1 MKLQPIPHALR
12 RSLIG
17 SLLVTIV
24 VSTLAGTAAL
34 AQEWPNRPIKLIV
47 PYTPG
52 TGQDTIARTLAP
64 KLTEKL
70 GQAIVIENRPGAAGN
85 IGTEM
90 AAKSPPDGYTLLL
103 TASPIVLNTLLYKDL
118 SWDPYRD
125 FVPIA
130 NVCDGYLA
138 LVINNHVPAS
148 NVKEFIAL
156 LKARPGKMSYSS
168 PGIGTP
174 QHFSGEML
182 KFSTNTFMLH
192 VPYRGSAGAITG
204 LIGGDVEAMFMP
216 VHSALP
222 QAAQGRLKV
231 LAVANPQRVSVAPSV
246 PTMEQA
252 GGPQMDAAVWY
263 AFYAPAKT
271 PPTIVNRLTA
281 AFGEIM
287 KQPDVVSSLE
297 KQGLSINFLPGP
309 QLTALM
315 RRDQE
320 RWGKVVKEQGLKGE

>member
-1 MKLQPIPHALR
+1 MTSRVHRHAPR
-12 RSLIG
+12 RT
-17 SLLVTIV
+17 LLGAALAAAL
-24 VSTLAGTAAL
+24 SGLAGAPAL

-70 GQAIVIENRPGAAGN
+70 GQSIVIENRPGAAGN

-90 AAKSPPDGYTLLL
+90 VAKSPADGYTLLL

-138 LVINNHVPAS
+138 LVINNNVPAS

-156 LKARPGKMSYSS
+156 LKARPGQMSYSS
-168 PGIGTP
+168 PGVGTP

-231 LAVANPQRVSVAPSV
+231 LAVANPQRVSVAPTV

-252 GGPQMDAAVWY
+252 GGPPMDAAVWY

-271 PPTIVNRLTA
+271 PPAIVTRLTTT
-281 AFGEIM
+281 FGEIM
-287 KQPDVVSSLE
+287 KQPDVVSALE

-320 RWGKVVKEQGLKGE
+320 RWGKVVKEKGLKGE

>member
-1 MKLQPIPHALR
+1 MFRVRSPAPR
-12 RSLIG
+12 RTLI
-17 SLLVTIV
+17 S
-24 VSTLAGTAAL
+24 AAL
-34 AQEWPNRPIKLIV
+34 ACALGVLTAAPALAQDWPNRPIKLIV

-70 GQAIVIENRPGAAGN
+70 GQSIVIENRPGAAGN

-90 AAKSPPDGYTLLL
+90 VAKSPPDGYTLLL

-138 LVINNHVPAS
+138 LVINNNVPAN

-168 PGIGTP
+168 PGVGTP

-231 LAVANPQRVSVAPSV
+231 LAVANPQRVSVAPTV

-263 AFYAPAKT
+263 AYYAPAKT
-271 PPTIVNRLTA
+271 PAAIVTRLTTI
-281 AFGEIM
+281 FGEIM

-309 QLTALM
+309 QLTAMM

-320 RWGKVVKEQGLKGE
+320 RWGKVVKEKGLKGE

>member
-1 MKLQPIPHALR
+1 MSRVRSPAPRRTLISAALACA
-12 RSLIG
+12 LG
-17 SLLVTIV
+17 VL
-24 VSTLAGTAAL
+24 TAAPAL

-70 GQAIVIENRPGAAGN
+70 GQSIVIENRPGAAGN

-90 AAKSPPDGYTLLL
+90 VAKSAPDGYTLLL

-138 LVINNHVPAS
+138 LVINNNVPAN

-168 PGIGTP
+168 PGVGTP

-271 PPTIVNRLTA
+271 PAAIVTRLTA
-281 AFGEIM
+281 TFGEIM

-309 QLTALM
+309 QLTAMM

-320 RWGKVVKEQGLKGE
+320 RWGKVVKEKGLKGE

>member
-1 MKLQPIPHALR
+1 MMSRVRSSAPRRTLMSAALACV
-12 RSLIG
+12 LG
-17 SLLVTIV
+17 VL
-24 VSTLAGTAAL
+24 TAAPAL

-70 GQAIVIENRPGAAGN
+70 GQSIVIENRPGAAGN

-90 AAKSPPDGYTLLL
+90 VAKSAPDGYTLLL

-138 LVINNHVPAS
+138 LVINNNVPAN

-168 PGIGTP
+168 PGVGTP

-271 PPTIVNRLTA
+271 PAAIVTRLTA
-281 AFGEIM
+281 TFGEIM

-309 QLTALM
+309 QLTAMM

-320 RWGKVVKEQGLKGE
+320 RWGKVVKEKGLKGE

>member
-1 MKLQPIPHALR
+1 MKR
-12 RSLIG
+12 KSNRSL
-17 SLLVTIV
+17 V
-24 VSTLAGTAAL
+24 VAAL
-34 AQEWPNRPIKLIV
+34 VALGLFATAQPGVAQEWPNRPIKLIV

-70 GQAIVIENRPGAAGN
+70 GQSIVIENRPGAAGN

-90 AAKSPPDGYTLLL
+90 VARAPADGYTILL

-125 FVPIA
+125 FAPIA

-138 LVINNHVPAS
+138 LVVNNNVPAN
-148 NVKEFIAL
+148 NVRDFIKL
-156 LKARPGKMSYSS
+156 LKDKPGKLSYSS

-231 LAVANPQRVSVAPSV
+231 LAVANPKRVAVAPDV

-252 GGPQMDAAVWY
+252 GGPAMDAAVWY

-271 PPTIVNRLTA
+271 PAAIVSRLTA
-281 AFGEIM
+281 TFGEIV
-287 KQPDVVSSLE
+287 KQPDIVSTLE
-297 KQGLSINFLPGP
+297 KQGLTINFLPGP
-309 QLTALM
+309 QLTAM
-315 RRDQE
+315 MQRDQE
-320 RWGKVVKEQGLKGE
+320 RWGKVVKEKGLKGE

>member
-1 MKLQPIPHALR
+1 MNLNLVLGAAAGQLIAACVALA
-12 RSLIG
+12 
-17 SLLVTIV
+17 
-24 VSTLAGTAAL
+24 LASPAL
-34 AQEWPNRPIKLIV
+34 AQDWPNRPVKLIV

-70 GQAIVIENRPGAAGN
+70 GQPIVIENRPGAAGN

-90 AAKSPPDGYTLLL
+90 VAKAPPDGYTILL

-118 SWDPYRD
+118 TWDPYRD
-125 FVPIA
+125 FAPIA
-130 NVCDGYLA
+130 NVCSGYLA
-138 LVINNHVPAS
+138 LVVNNNLPVK
-148 NVKEFIAL
+148 NVREFIAL
-156 LKARPGKMSYSS
+156 LKARPGKLSYSS

-204 LIGGDVEAMFMP
+204 LIGGDVDAMFMP

-231 LAVANPQRVSVAPSV
+231 LAVANPQRVAVAPDI

-252 GGPQMDAAVWY
+252 GGPPMDAAVWY

-271 PPTIVNRLTA
+271 PPAIVVRLTTA
-281 AFGEIM
+281 LSEIV
-287 KQPDVVSSLE
+287 KQPDVANSLE
-297 KQGLSINFLPGP
+297 KQGLTINFLAPA
-309 QLTALM
+309 QLTAMM
-315 RRDQE
+315 RSDQE
-320 RWGKVVKEQGLKGE
+320 RWGKVVREKGLKGE

>member
-1 MKLQPIPHALR
+1 MMSRVRSPAPRRTLISAALACA
-12 RSLIG
+12 LG
-17 SLLVTIV
+17 VL
-24 VSTLAGTAAL
+24 TAAPAL

-70 GQAIVIENRPGAAGN
+70 GQSIVIENRPGAAGN

-90 AAKSPPDGYTLLL
+90 VAKSAPDGYTLLL

-138 LVINNHVPAS
+138 LVINNNVPAN

-168 PGIGTP
+168 PGVGTP

-271 PPTIVNRLTA
+271 PAAIVTRLTA
-281 AFGEIM
+281 TFGEIM

-297 KQGLSINFLPGP
+297 KQGLSINFLPGT
-309 QLTALM
+309 QLTAMM

-320 RWGKVVKEQGLKGE
+320 RWGKVVKEKGLKGE

>member
-1 MKLQPIPHALR
+1 MHR
-12 RSLIG
+12 RH
-17 SLLVTIV
+17 LLLT
-24 VSTLAGTAAL
+24 TLAAAL
-34 AQEWPNRPIKLIV
+34 LTLQALPIRAQEWPNRPIKLIV

-90 AAKSPPDGYTLLL
+90 VAKSPPDGYTLLL

-118 SWDPYRD
+118 AWDPYRD

-130 NVCDGYLA
+130 NVSDGYLA
-138 LVINNHVPAS
+138 LVVNNNVPAN

-156 LKARPGKMSYSS
+156 LKARPGRLSYSS

-222 QAAQGRLKV
+222 QVAQGRLKV
-231 LAVANPQRVSVAPSV
+231 LAVANPARVAVAPNV

-252 GGPQMDAAVWY
+252 GGPPMDAAVWY
-263 AFYAPAKT
+263 AFFAPART
-271 PPTIVNRLTA
+271 PAAIVNRLTTT
-281 AFGEIM
+281 FGEIV
-287 KQPDVVSSLE
+287 KQPDVANSLE
-297 KQGLSINFLPGP
+297 KQGLTINFLPGP
-309 QLTALM
+309 QLTAMM

-320 RWGKVVKEQGLKGE
+320 RWGKVVKEKGLKGE

>member
-1 MKLQPIPHALR
+1 MNLNLVLGAAAGQLIAACVALA
-12 RSLIG
+12 
-17 SLLVTIV
+17 
-24 VSTLAGTAAL
+24 LASPAL
-34 AQEWPNRPIKLIV
+34 AQDWPNRPVKLIV

-70 GQAIVIENRPGAAGN
+70 GQPIVIENRPGAAGN

-90 AAKSPPDGYTLLL
+90 VAKAPPDGYTILL

-118 SWDPYRD
+118 TWDPYRD
-125 FVPIA
+125 FAPIA
-130 NVCDGYLA
+130 NVCSGYLA
-138 LVINNHVPAS
+138 LVVNNNLPVK
-148 NVKEFIAL
+148 NVREFIAL
-156 LKARPGKMSYSS
+156 LKARPGKLSYSS

-204 LIGGDVEAMFMP
+204 LIGGDVDAMFMP

-231 LAVANPQRVSVAPSV
+231 LAVANPQRVAVAPDI

-252 GGPQMDAAVWY
+252 GGPPMDAAVWY

-271 PPTIVNRLTA
+271 PPAIVARLTTA
-281 AFGEIM
+281 LSEIV
-287 KQPDVVSSLE
+287 KQPDVANSLE
-297 KQGLSINFLPGP
+297 KQGLAINFLAPA
-309 QLTALM
+309 QLTAMM
-315 RRDQE
+315 RSDQE
-320 RWGKVVKEQGLKGE
+320 RWGKVVREKGLKGE

>member
-1 MKLQPIPHALR
+1 MMSRVRSPAPRRTLISAALACA
-12 RSLIG
+12 LG
-17 SLLVTIV
+17 VL
-24 VSTLAGTAAL
+24 TAAPAL

-70 GQAIVIENRPGAAGN
+70 GQSIVIENRPGAAGN

-90 AAKSPPDGYTLLL
+90 VAKSAPDGYTLLL

-138 LVINNHVPAS
+138 LVINNNVPAN

-168 PGIGTP
+168 PGVGTP

-271 PPTIVNRLTA
+271 PAAIVTRLTA
-281 AFGEIM
+281 TFGEIM

-309 QLTALM
+309 QLTAMM

-320 RWGKVVKEQGLKGE
+320 RWGKVVKEKGLKGE

>member
-1 MKLQPIPHALR
+1 MHRRHFLLTAL
-12 RSLIG
+12 
-17 SLLVTIV
+17 
-24 VSTLAGTAAL
+24 AAAL
-34 AQEWPNRPIKLIV
+34 LTLQSLPMQAQEWPNRPIRLIV

-52 TGQDTIARTLAP
+52 TGQDKIARTLAP

-90 AAKSPPDGYTLLL
+90 VAKSPPDGYTLLL

-118 SWDPYRD
+118 AWDPYRD

-138 LVINNHVPAS
+138 LVINNNVPAT

-156 LKARPGKMSYSS
+156 LKARPGKLSYSS

-222 QAAQGRLKV
+222 QVAQGRLKV
-231 LAVANPQRVSVAPSV
+231 LAVANPTRVAVAPNV

-252 GGPQMDAAVWY
+252 GGPPMDAAVWY
-263 AFYAPAKT
+263 AFFAPAKT
-271 PPTIVNRLTA
+271 PAAVISRLTN
-281 AFGEIM
+281 AFGEIV
-287 KQPDVVSSLE
+287 KQPDVASSLE
-297 KQGLSINFLPGP
+297 KQGLTINFLPGQ
-309 QLTALM
+309 QLTAMM

-320 RWGKVVKEQGLKGE
+320 RWGKVVKEKGLKGE

>member
-1 MKLQPIPHALR
+1 MMFRVRSPAPR
-12 RSLIG
+12 RTLI
-17 SLLVTIV
+17 S
-24 VSTLAGTAAL
+24 AAL
-34 AQEWPNRPIKLIV
+34 ACALGVLTAAPALAQDWPNRPIKLIV

-70 GQAIVIENRPGAAGN
+70 GQSIVIENRPGAAGN

-90 AAKSPPDGYTLLL
+90 VAKSPPDGYTLLL

-138 LVINNHVPAS
+138 LVINNNVPAN

-168 PGIGTP
+168 PGVGTP

-231 LAVANPQRVSVAPSV
+231 LAVANPQRVSVAPTV

-271 PPTIVNRLTA
+271 PAAIVTRLTTI
-281 AFGEIM
+281 FGEIM

-309 QLTALM
+309 QLTAMM

-320 RWGKVVKEQGLKGE
+320 RWGKVVKEKGLKGE

>member
-1 MKLQPIPHALR
+1 MISRVHRYAPRRTWLCAALAAAWC
-12 RSLIG
+12 G
-17 SLLVTIV
+17 
-24 VSTLAGTAAL
+24 LAGAPAI
-34 AQEWPNRPIKLIV
+34 AQEWPSRPVKLIV

-70 GQAIVIENRPGAAGN
+70 GQSIVIENRPGAAGN

-90 AAKSPPDGYTLLL
+90 VAKSPPDGYTLLL

-138 LVINNHVPAS
+138 LVINNNVPAS

-156 LKARPGKMSYSS
+156 LKARPGKLSYSS

-231 LAVANPQRVSVAPSV
+231 LAVANPQRVSVAPNV

-252 GGPQMDAAVWY
+252 GGPPMDAAVWY

-271 PPTIVNRLTA
+271 PPAIVNRLITI
-281 AFGEIM
+281 FGEIM

-309 QLTALM
+309 QLTAMM

-320 RWGKVVKEQGLKGE
+320 RWGKVVKEKGLKGE

>member
-1 MKLQPIPHALR
+1 MKR
-12 RSLIG
+12 RSRR
-17 SLLVTIV
+17 SNRRLVV
-24 VSTLAGTAAL
+24 AAL
-34 AQEWPNRPIKLIV
+34 VAAGLLAAAQPGVAQEWPNRPIKLIV

-70 GQAIVIENRPGAAGN
+70 GQSIVIENRPGAAGN

-90 AAKSPPDGYTLLL
+90 VARAPADGYTILL

-138 LVINNHVPAS
+138 LVVNNNVPAN
-148 NVKEFIAL
+148 NVRDFIKL
-156 LKARPGKMSYSS
+156 LKDKPGKLSYSS
-168 PGIGTP
+168 PGVGTP

-182 KFSTNTFMLH
+182 KFATNTFMLH

-204 LIGGDVEAMFMP
+204 LIGGDVDAMFMP

-231 LAVANPQRVSVAPSV
+231 LAVANPKRVAVAPDV

-252 GGPQMDAAVWY
+252 GGPAMDAAVWY

-271 PPTIVNRLTA
+271 PAAIVSRLTA
-281 AFGEIM
+281 TFGEIV
-287 KQPDVVSSLE
+287 KQPDIVSTLE
-297 KQGLSINFLPGP
+297 KQGLTINFLPGP
-309 QLTALM
+309 QLTAM
-315 RRDQE
+315 MQRDQE
-320 RWGKVVKEQGLKGE
+320 RWGKVVKEKGLKGE

>member
-1 MKLQPIPHALR
+1 MKR
-12 RSLIG
+12 
-17 SLLVTIV
+17 TIV
-24 VSTLAGTAAL
+24 LGLLAAAMVAAPAM

-70 GQAIVIENRPGAAGN
+70 GQSIVIENRPGAAGN

-90 AAKSPPDGYTLLL
+90 VAKSPADGYTLLL

-138 LVINNHVPAS
+138 LVVNNNVPAN

-156 LKARPGKMSYSS
+156 LKARPGKLSYSS

-182 KFSTNTFMLH
+182 KVSTNTFMLH

-222 QAAQGRLKV
+222 QMAQGRLKV
-231 LAVANPQRVSVAPSV
+231 LAVANPTRVSVAPNV

-252 GGPQMDAAVWY
+252 GGPPMDAAVWY
-263 AFYAPAKT
+263 AFFAPAKT
-271 PPTIVNRLTA
+271 PTAIVNRLTSVL
-281 AFGEIM
+281 GEIV
-287 KQPDVVSSLE
+287 KQPDGDWLFT
-297 KQGLSINFLPGP
+297 K
-309 QLTALM
+309 
-315 RRDQE
+315 
-320 RWGKVVKEQGLKGE
+320 

>member
-1 MKLQPIPHALR
+1 MDFLGGKMKRRTIARLIAALPAV
-12 RSLIG
+12 G
-17 SLLVTIV
+17 LL
-24 VSTLAGTAAL
+24 TAAL
-34 AQEWPNRPIKLIV
+34 PLAAQEWPSRPIKIIV

-64 KLTEKL
+64 KFTEKL
-70 GQAIVIENRPGAAGN
+70 GQAMVIENRPGAAGN

-90 AAKSPPDGYTLLL
+90 VAKSPPDGYTILL

-118 SWDPYRD
+118 PWDPYRD
-125 FVPIA
+125 FAPIA
-130 NVCDGYLA
+130 NVSDGYLA
-138 LVINNHVPAS
+138 LVVNNNVPAK
-148 NVKEFIAL
+148 NVREFIAL
-156 LKARPGKMSYSS
+156 LKSRPGKLSYSS
-168 PGIGTP
+168 PGVGTP

-204 LIGGDVEAMFMP
+204 LIGGDVDAMFMP

-222 QAAQGRLKV
+222 QAAQGRLRV
-231 LAVANPQRVSVAPSV
+231 LAVANPRRVAVAPEV

-252 GGPQMDAAVWY
+252 GGPPMDAAVWY

-271 PPTIVNRLTA
+271 PPAIVARLTA
-281 AFGEIM
+281 AMSEIV
-287 KQPDVVSSLE
+287 KQPDVVNSLE
-297 KQGLSINFLPGP
+297 KQGLTINFLAPP

-315 RRDQE
+315 RSDQE
-320 RWGKVVKEQGLKGE
+320 RWGKVVKEKGLKGE

>member
-1 MKLQPIPHALR
+1 MMSRVRCPAPRRTLISAALACA
-12 RSLIG
+12 LG
-17 SLLVTIV
+17 AL
-24 VSTLAGTAAL
+24 TAAPVL

-70 GQAIVIENRPGAAGN
+70 GQSIVIENRPGAAGN

-90 AAKSPPDGYTLLL
+90 VAKSPADGYTLLL

-138 LVINNHVPAS
+138 LVINNNVPAN

-168 PGIGTP
+168 PGVGTP

-231 LAVANPQRVSVAPSV
+231 LAVANPQRVSVAPTV

-271 PPTIVNRLTA
+271 PAAIVTRLTA
-281 AFGEIM
+281 TFSEIM

-309 QLTALM
+309 QLTAMM

-320 RWGKVVKEQGLKGE
+320 RWGKVVKEKGLKGE

>member
-1 MKLQPIPHALR
+1 MMSRVRSSAPRRTLMSAALACV
-12 RSLIG
+12 LG
-17 SLLVTIV
+17 VL
-24 VSTLAGTAAL
+24 TAAPAL

-70 GQAIVIENRPGAAGN
+70 GQSIVIENRPGAAGN

-90 AAKSPPDGYTLLL
+90 VAKSAPDGYTLLL

-138 LVINNHVPAS
+138 LVINNNVPAN

-168 PGIGTP
+168 PGVGTP

-231 LAVANPQRVSVAPSV
+231 LAVANPQRVSVAPTV

-271 PPTIVNRLTA
+271 PAAIVTRLTA
-281 AFGEIM
+281 TFGEIM
-287 KQPDVVSSLE
+287 KQSDVVSSLE

-309 QLTALM
+309 QLTAMM

-320 RWGKVVKEQGLKGE
+320 RWGKVVKEKGLKGE

>member
-1 MKLQPIPHALR
+1 MKR
-12 RSLIG
+12 RTIAR
-17 SLLVTIV
+17 LL
-24 VSTLAGTAAL
+24 AAL
-34 AQEWPNRPIKLIV
+34 PAAGLLTTALPLAAQEWPNRPVKIIV

-70 GQAIVIENRPGAAGN
+70 GQAMVIENRPGAAGN

-90 AAKSPPDGYTLLL
+90 VAKSPPDGYTILL

-125 FVPIA
+125 FAPIA

-138 LVINNHVPAS
+138 LVVNNNVPAK
-148 NVKEFIAL
+148 NVREFIAL
-156 LKARPGKMSYSS
+156 LKSRPGQLSYSS
-168 PGIGTP
+168 PGVGTP

-204 LIGGDVEAMFMP
+204 LIGGDVDAMFMP

-222 QAAQGRLKV
+222 QAAQGRLRV
-231 LAVANPQRVSVAPSV
+231 LAVANPRRVAVAPDV

-252 GGPQMDAAVWY
+252 GGPAMDAAVWY

-271 PPTIVNRLTA
+271 PPAIVARLTA
-281 AFGEIM
+281 AMSEIV
-287 KQPDVVSSLE
+287 KQPDVVNSLE
-297 KQGLSINFLPGP
+297 KQGLTINFLAPP

-315 RRDQE
+315 RSDQE
-320 RWGKVVKEQGLKGE
+320 RWGKVVKEKGLKGE

>member
-1 MKLQPIPHALR
+1 MSMKR
-12 RSLIG
+12 RIVLG
-17 SLLVTIV
+17 LLAASV
-24 VSTLAGTAAL
+24 LAAPAL
-34 AQEWPNRPIKLIV
+34 AQEWPSRPIKIIV

-70 GQAIVIENRPGAAGN
+70 GQPIIIENRPGAAGN

-90 AAKSPPDGYTLLL
+90 VAKSPADGYTLLL

-138 LVINNHVPAS
+138 LVLNNNVPAT

-156 LKARPGKMSYSS
+156 LKARPGKLSYSS

-231 LAVANPQRVSVAPSV
+231 LAVATPKRVAAAPDV
-246 PTMEQA
+246 PTMDQA
-252 GGPQMDAAVWY
+252 GGPAMDAAVWY
-263 AFYAPAKT
+263 SFFAPAKT
-271 PPTIVNRLTA
+271 PPAIVARLTA
-281 AFGEIM
+281 AMGEIV
-287 KQPDVVSSLE
+287 KQPDVISSLE
-297 KQGLSINFLPGP
+297 KQGLTINFLPGP
-309 QLTALM
+309 QLTAMM

-320 RWGKVVKEQGLKGE
+320 RWGKVVKEKGLKGE

>member
-1 MKLQPIPHALR
+1 MHRRHFLLTAL
-12 RSLIG
+12 
-17 SLLVTIV
+17 
-24 VSTLAGTAAL
+24 AAAL
-34 AQEWPNRPIKLIV
+34 LTLQSLPMQAQEWPNRPIRLIV

-90 AAKSPPDGYTLLL
+90 VAKSPPDGYTLLL

-118 SWDPYRD
+118 AWDPYRD

-138 LVINNHVPAS
+138 LVINNNVPAT

-156 LKARPGKMSYSS
+156 LKARPGKLSYSS

-222 QAAQGRLKV
+222 QVAQGRLKV
-231 LAVANPQRVSVAPSV
+231 LAVANPTRVAVAPNV

-252 GGPQMDAAVWY
+252 GGPPMDAAVWY
-263 AFYAPAKT
+263 AFFAPAKT
-271 PPTIVNRLTA
+271 PAAVISRLTN
-281 AFGEIM
+281 AFGEIV
-287 KQPDVVSSLE
+287 KQPDVASSLE
-297 KQGLSINFLPGP
+297 KQGLTINFLPGQ
-309 QLTALM
+309 QLTAMM

-320 RWGKVVKEQGLKGE
+320 RWGKVVKEKGLKGE

>member
-1 MKLQPIPHALR
+1 MKR
-12 RSLIG
+12 RSRR
-17 SLLVTIV
+17 SNRRLVV
-24 VSTLAGTAAL
+24 AAL
-34 AQEWPNRPIKLIV
+34 VAAGLLAAAQPGVAQEWPNRPIKLIV

-70 GQAIVIENRPGAAGN
+70 GQSIVIENRPGAAGN

-90 AAKSPPDGYTLLL
+90 VARAPADGYTILL

-125 FVPIA
+125 FAPIA

-138 LVINNHVPAS
+138 LVVNNNVPAN
-148 NVKEFIAL
+148 NVRDFIKL
-156 LKARPGKMSYSS
+156 LKDKPGKLSYSS
-168 PGIGTP
+168 PGVGTP

-182 KFSTNTFMLH
+182 KFATNTFMLH

-231 LAVANPQRVSVAPSV
+231 LAVANPKRVAVAPDV

-252 GGPQMDAAVWY
+252 GGPAMDAAVWY

-271 PPTIVNRLTA
+271 PAAIVSRLTA
-281 AFGEIM
+281 TFGEIV
-287 KQPDVVSSLE
+287 KQPDIVSTLE
-297 KQGLSINFLPGP
+297 KQGLTINFLPGP
-309 QLTALM
+309 QLTAM
-315 RRDQE
+315 MQRDQE
-320 RWGKVVKEQGLKGE
+320 RWGKVVKEKGLKGE